1 MVTSA
6 FSPETTLEAGTRAT
20 GEGGS
25 KGRVTCI
32 QLTSRPLVPPPS
44 RDNMDT
50 PASNTEA
57 PPTPSPAPPQIPSA
71 STTATTPAP
80 APAVASAPIKK
91 QYNKRVN
98 KVYSHTCKHLI
109 KATDEHAQKKVEGL
123 LAYTTAFVPGTYNVK
138 IPAGDYLQ
146 KERNADVARQM
157 SLDRAK
163 REEEELS
170 SKISAAGDGEREVR
184 DIILSM
190 ANVTRAL
197 IESTEPSFQDP
208 RHSSRITQSSFRTCI

>member
-1 MVTSA
+1 
-6 FSPETTLEAGTRAT
+6 
-20 GEGGS
+20 
-25 KGRVTCI
+25 
-32 QLTSRPLVPPPS
+32 
-44 RDNMDT
+44 MDT

-98 KVYSHTCKHLI
+98 KVYFHTCKHLI
-109 KATDEHAQKKVEGL
+109 TKATDEHTQKKVEGL

-184 DIILSM
+184 DIILCM
-190 ANVTRAL
+190 ANATRAL